1 MIGLQELRFSRDEN
15 EAHGCFHCPKL
26 PGGHAVAMVIV
37 ERYSKLCGMEY
48 PSIHW
53 ERVLIYF

>member
-37 ERYSKLCGMEY
+37 ERYSKL
-48 PSIHW
+48 
-53 ERVLIYF
+53 